1 MTTKITLLLNYAESP
16 RIETISPT
24 YPVTSSS
31 SVDFLVPVGYTG
43 TILTCIASG
52 WPTPTIRWLRDG
64 QLLNGNIYSDSTSLA
79 SSAIVSSRLR
89 GNRAFSDS
97 DIGNYTCIV
106 QANDTDA
113 FHSTDVYLNLS
124 TSTPD
129 MRCSVE
135 STQIFFHIRVLNT
148 DCVTWVGDL
157 KEHISDSF
165 SEEMVNVVV
174 EECSECSIMTDNIVI
189 SNSPTC
195 SNQVE
200 GAALFRGSITTSE
213 VSLTENI
220 FCALKRWQETEPLI
234 AINNQLYQVD
244 KRCNLES
251 DSLTSSECSGYS
263 TRTDKS
269 NTIIYIAIGGGV
281 GVAILVILLVVI
293 SCCFYK
299 KGKSRSQKIFHRRN
313 NNSDYER

>member
-1 MTTKITLLLNYAESP
+1 M
-16 RIETISPT
+16 
-24 YPVTSSS
+24 
-31 SVDFLVPVGYTG
+31 
-43 TILTCIASG
+43 ASLG
-52 WPTPTIRWLRDG
+52 
-64 QLLNGNIYSDSTSLA
+64 
-79 SSAIVSSRLR
+79 IVSSRLR
-89 GNRAFSDS
+89 GNRAFSDL
-97 DIGNYTCIV
+97 DVGYYTCIV

-124 TSTPD
+124 TSTPEPVNNTE
-129 MRCSVE
+129 CKVG
-135 STQIFFHIRVLNT
+135 STQTFFHIRVLNT
-148 DCVTWVGDL
+148 DCVTWVGDM

-165 SEEMVNVVV
+165 SEEVMNVVV
-174 EECSECSIMTDNIVI
+174 VECSECSIMTDNIVI

-281 GVAILVILLVVI
+281 GVAILVILLAVI
-293 SCCFYK
+293 SCFC
-299 KGKSRSQKIFHRRN
+299 GCLCRAKI
-313 NNSDYER
+313 DYSLKRDLSER